1 MTTAGRRVTA
11 RLADARKDLAL
22 AQAFFDSTQVFEG
35 KTLMRFNVYIQT
47 MRRIKR

>member
-1 MTTAGRRVTA
+1 VATTGKRWTA

-35 KTLMRFNVYIQT
+35 KILMRFNVYIQT
-47 MRRIKR
+47 VRRIKR